1 MKCLVCDNE
10 IRIDSLKQ
18 LFSPQPLRLCSR
30 CSVNLV
36 PAVEA
41 GTLFQRNEW
50 MDTVIERL
58 NRGDLVLIELFK
70 KELLKKISQKEWRGY
85 QIMTEN
91 PVQEMPYPWLEIL
104 VQQVEKDAKANI
116 SECSADVLTLT
127 VEKAK
132 NVENQIG
139 II

>member
-1 MKCLVCDNE
+1 
-10 IRIDSLKQ
+10 
-18 LFSPQPLRLCSR
+18 
-30 CSVNLV
+30 
-36 PAVEA
+36 
-41 GTLFQRNEW
+41 
-50 MDTVIERL
+50 VIERL